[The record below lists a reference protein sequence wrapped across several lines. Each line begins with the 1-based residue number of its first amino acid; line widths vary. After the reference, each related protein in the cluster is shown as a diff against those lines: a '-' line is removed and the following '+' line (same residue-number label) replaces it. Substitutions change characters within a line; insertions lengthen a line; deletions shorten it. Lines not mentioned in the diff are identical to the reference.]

1 MIKELRIRNFKSF
14 SDAKLPLSR
23 VTFLIGAN
31 ASGKSNA
38 LVVLRFAGWMGHG
51 DSLDDIERKLGKL
64 DSIRGGVK
72 DLFRT
77 GRKTAMA
84 SDGRGTILKGSPTK
98 QDFTIGIDVESGG
111 NNYRFQQTIKNVE
124 FRDHVRRLVVFE
136 EELGIPD
143 QRPPLFQVKT
153 KEVPLDSDGISVAWN
168 NFKKGGKKPIV
179 TCSNR
184 RAIFQQMKDDDRF
197 GMKQG
202 MSPVANAARTMS
214 TILDNIFFV
223 APETSKMRGY
233 VQIQDGGRLD
243 EDGGN
248 LSAVIFDVCKDAS
261 TKKRLLSFI
270 RSIPEQN
277 IQGINFVK
285 TSANDVMVA
294 LKEGFGAIRPT
305 PASLLS
311 DGTLRVLSIGAVLFS
326 SPSGA
331 TVVIEEVDN
340 GVHPSRAENLVKQ
353 IYEIAES
360 RDIQVVMTTHN
371 PALMDAVP
379 KDELPN
385 VLCSYRDPKLH
396 VSDVRRLG
404 ELPQFLDLAM
414 GSLGDAA
421 TDRELERFVTDK
433 RTEKDM
439 QKQRVAWLKN
449 FMAGNGG
456 ES

>member
-1 MIKELRIRNFKSF
+1 MIKEIRIRNFKSF
-14 SDAKLPLSR
+14 NDARLPLSR

-38 LVVLRFAGWMGHG
+38 LEVLRFAGWMGHG
-51 DSLDDIERKLGKL
+51 DRLDDIERKLGKL

-72 DLFRT
+72 DLFQAR
-77 GRKTAMA
+77 RKNALVT
-84 SDGRGTILKGSPTK
+84 DGRGTVFGVLPARHEFS
-98 QDFTIGIDVESGG
+98 IGIDVESREDK
-111 NNYRFQQTIKNVE
+111 YRFKQTIKDVE

-136 EELGIPD
+136 EELEVPG

-168 NFKKGGKKPIV
+168 NYKKGGKKPIV

-197 GMKQG
+197 GMKPG
-202 MSPVANAARTMS
+202 TSPVANAARTMS
-214 TILDNIFFV
+214 MILDNIFFV
-223 APETSKMRGY
+223 SPETSKMRGY
-233 VQIQDGGRLD
+233 VQIHDGGRLD
-243 EDGGN
+243 EDGAN
-248 LSAVIFDVCKDAS
+248 LSAVIYDVCKDENTRKS
-261 TKKRLLSFI
+261 LLRFI

-277 IQGINFVK
+277 ILGINFVK

-340 GVHPSRAENLVKQ
+340 GIHPSRAEHLVKQ
-353 IYEIAES
+353 IYDIAAS
-360 RDIQVVMTTHN
+360 RGIQVVMTTHN

-385 VLCSYRDPKLH
+385 VLCSYRDLKSH
-396 VSDVRRLG
+396 ASDIRRLG
-404 ELPQFLDLAM
+404 ELPQYLDLAM
-414 GSLGDAA
+414 GSLGEAA
-421 TDRELERFVTDK
+421 TDRELERLVTDK
-433 RTEKDM
+433 RTEKEL
-439 QKQRVAWLKN
+439 QEQRVAWLED

-456 ES
+456 AS